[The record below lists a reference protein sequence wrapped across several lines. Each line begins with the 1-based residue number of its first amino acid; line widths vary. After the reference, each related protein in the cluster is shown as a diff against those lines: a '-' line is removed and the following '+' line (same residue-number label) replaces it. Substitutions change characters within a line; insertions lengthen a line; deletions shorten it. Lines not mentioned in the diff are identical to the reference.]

1 MAANNRLEVKSKT
14 IEVVYREYLNQDYS
28 VNRRYQRKL
37 VWTIEEKENLI
48 DSILHQYP
56 LPQFL
61 VAETSAEQYRYE
73 IIDGMQRLNAI
84 FGFIENE
91 FSLRDGR
98 YFDLE
103 ATASTKKLLDD
114 GELKQK
120 QPILGREESVAVAT
134 YEIAQSVYSAS
145 NRESVEEVFRRINS
159 TGQKLSRQDLRQ
171 AGSTS
176 PIADLVR
183 KISSEIRGDN
193 SRSDILP
200 LAHMKTISISSANS
214 KDYGIDVD
222 QTFWVKRGI
231 LDRTSIRSSSD
242 EQLVLDIVSDMIF
255 EPYLN
260 TSTPVRNGLFQ
271 APAPKLPNE
280 VAEKIRQELNDP
292 QWQSGSKVELITR
305 QYHEVHRR
313 VDQILGAIPPG
324 ETFQSHIGLTGS
336 NAVPRYYETVFSAV
350 YRIMYK
356 EGRDLS
362 SKDTAAELLKG
373 ANLTKLMPSGGG
385 DWKADKK
392 EEIIQSL
399 TNSLLHAF
407 NNHFEEGVVGTEPTM
422 AITGSDFNRLL
433 NEILHESSAIDIKQ
447 GLLPLDSTNRTLNR
461 GSFSTIMK
469 TLSAIS
475 NTHPNQGGRVFIGIA
490 DSPQDTER
498 IIELDN
504 ITPLQH
510 NSLQI
515 VGITREA
522 EHLGMDINKYW
533 DTIMRKIQSC
543 DDLPEQYRREIIS
556 KSRIAADGSPTC
568 DHEPKYVLILNAP
581 TTKDPVSF
589 KGKYYERI
597 NSSTVE
603 ISDLLTFGRQFG

>member
-14 IEVVYREYLNQDYS
+14 IEVVYREYLNHDYS

-37 VWTIEEKENLI
+37 VWTIEEKESLI

-91 FSLRDGR
+91 FSLSDGR
-98 YFDLE
+98 YFDLA

-114 GELKQK
+114 GKLTQK
-120 QPILGREESVAVAT
+120 QPILSREESVTVAT

-145 NRESVEEVFRRINS
+145 NIESVEEVFRRINS

-183 KISSEIRGDN
+183 KISSKIRGDD

-200 LAHMKTISISSANS
+200 LASMKTISISSAKS

-222 QTFWVKRGI
+222 QIFWVRRGI
-231 LDRTSIRSSSD
+231 LDRTSVRSSSD

-255 EPYLN
+255 EPVLN

-271 APAPKLPNE
+271 APAPKLSND

-292 QWQSGSKVELITR
+292 QWQSGAKVELITR
-305 QYHEVHRR
+305 QYLEVHRR
-313 VDQILGAIPPG
+313 VDQILGAIPSG
-324 ETFQSHIGLTGS
+324 ETFKSHLGLTGS

-362 SKDTAAELLKG
+362 SRTAAAELLKG
-373 ANLTKLMPSGGG
+373 ANLKKLMPSGGG
-385 DWKADKK
+385 DWTADKK
-392 EEIIQSL
+392 EVIIQSL
-399 TNSLLHAF
+399 ASSLLHAF
-407 NNHFEEGVVGTEPTM
+407 NNHFEEGVAGTEPRM
-422 AITGSDFNRLL
+422 AITGSDFSSML
-433 NEILHESSAIDIKQ
+433 NEILHESSDIDIKQ
-447 GLLPLDSTNRTLNR
+447 GLLPLDTTNRTLNR

-475 NTHPNQGGRVFIGIA
+475 NTHPSQGGRVFVGIA

-498 IIELDN
+498 IIELDG
-504 ITPLQH
+504 ITPLQYQ
-510 NSLQI
+510 SLQI

-522 EHLGMDINKYW
+522 DYLGMDINKYW
-533 DTIMRKIQSC
+533 DTVMRKIHSC

-556 KSRIAADGSPTC
+556 KSRIAAEGSPTC
-568 DHEPKYVLILNAP
+568 DHEPKYVLVLNAP
-581 TTKDPVSF
+581 PTKDPVSF

-603 ISDLLTFGRQFG
+603 VSDLLTFGRQFG

>member
-37 VWTIEEKENLI
+37 VWTIEEKEKLI

-91 FSLRDGR
+91 FSLKDGR
-98 YFDLE
+98 YFDLA

-114 GELKQK
+114 GKLKQK
-120 QPILGREESVAVAT
+120 LPILSREESVAVAT

-145 NRESVEEVFRRINS
+145 NLESVEEVFRRINS

-183 KISSEIRGDN
+183 KISSKIRGDGTP
-193 SRSDILP
+193 SDILP
-200 LAHMKTISISSANS
+200 LADMKIVSISSANS
-214 KDYGIDVD
+214 KEYGIDVD
-222 QTFWVKRGI
+222 QIFWVQRGI
-231 LDRTSIRSSSD
+231 LDRTSVRSSSD
-242 EQLVLDIVSDMIF
+242 EQLVLDIVSDMLF
-255 EPYLN
+255 EPVLN

-271 APAPKLPNE
+271 APAPKLSID
-280 VAEKIRQELNDP
+280 VAEQIRQELNDP

-305 QYHEVHRR
+305 QYLEVHRR
-313 VDQILGAIPPG
+313 VDQILGAIPSG
-324 ETFQSHIGLTGS
+324 ETFKTHIGLTGS
-336 NAVPRYYETVFSAV
+336 NPVPRYYEAVFSAV

-362 SKDTAAELLKG
+362 SRTTAAELLKG
-373 ANLTKLMPSGGG
+373 ANLSKAMPSGGG
-385 DWKADKK
+385 EWPADKK
-392 EEIIQSL
+392 EDIISSLARSL
-399 TNSLLHAF
+399 THAF
-407 NNHFEEGVVGTEPTM
+407 GNHFEEGVTGKEPTM
-422 AITGSDFNRLL
+422 AITGSDFNLML
-433 NEILHESSAIDIKQ
+433 NEILLESSAIDVKQ
-447 GLLPLDSTNRTLNR
+447 GLLPLDRENRTLNR
-461 GSFSTIMK
+461 GCFSAIMK

-475 NTHPNQGGRVFIGIA
+475 NTHPKHGGRVFVGIS

-498 IIELDN
+498 IIDLDS
-504 ITPLQH
+504 IMPLQYQ
-510 NSLQI
+510 SLEI

-522 EHLGMDINKYW
+522 DHLGMDINAYW
-533 DTIMRKIQSC
+533 DTIMRKIQSFS
-543 DDLPEQYRREIIS
+543 DLPEDYRRDVIS
-556 KSRIAADGSPTC
+556 MSRIAAKGSPTSGY
-568 DHEPKYVLILNAP
+568 DPKYVLVLSAP
-581 TTKDPVSF
+581 PTKDPVPF
-589 KGKYYERI
+589 NGKYYERVGT
-597 NSSTVE
+597 STVE
-603 ISDLLTFGRQFG
+603 VSDLLRFGRQFD